1 MVASTCVD
9 FYFSHD
15 KAARE
20 LGYQPVVSFE
30 QAQAETLSWLKAEKV
45 RTTKGPVAAARGAD
59 LAYWGPRRAMNSLSG
74 FFTEWWKHG
83 IE

>member
-30 QAQAETLSWLKAEKV
+30 QAQAETLTWLKENNEWLRAYAEDAKIEIIYD
-45 RTTKGPVAAARGAD
+45 GAEET
-59 LAYWGPRRAMNSLSG
+59 R
-74 FFTEWWKHG
+74 
-83 IE
+83 